1 MLFYYKRD
9 VKCNIKGILYLLG
22 WLILLCC
29 FIEDIYEV
37 FFGEFENEVVI
48 GDNGM
53 YYNIIELSIVI
64 RVDDL

>member
-1 MLFYYKRD
+1 MF
-9 VKCNIKGILYLLG
+9 
-22 WLILLCC
+22 C

-37 FFGEFENEVVI
+37 FFGEFVNEVVI

-53 YYNIIELSIVI
+53 YCNIIELNIVI